1 MAGRKTLQDLTIKDN
16 FLFGAVMM
24 DAELCRELLELVL
37 GFRIAKV
44 TVSREKSFVY
54 HPEYKGVRLDIIAAD
69 EKNTHYNVEMQVS
82 RKSKPGKRSRYYHS
96 QIDMDLLLSGHDY
109 AELPDA
115 YVIFICDFDP
125 FGRKKYRYTFD
136 MACRED
142 GEVSL
147 EDGSHTVFLSTCG
160 ENEDEVPEELV
171 KFLKYVKAE
180 LKESTGDFKDSFVK
194 RIQDAVRNVKASRE
208 MEEQFM
214 LLEELIR
221 EEREDARKQ
230 ALAEGRELGLSEG
243 RELGLSEGMAQE
255 RVAAILE
262 VLAGLG
268 DVPDD
273 IREHLSDVKDLDTLK
288 FYFRQALSARSMD
301 EFRRAVSGRDVDR
314 HDGSVR

>member
-24 DAELCRELLELVL
+24 DEELCRELLELVL

-273 IREHLSDVKDLDTLK
+273 IREHLAGVKDLDTLK

-301 EFRRAVSGRDVDR
+301 EFRKAVSGKDIGR

>member
-24 DAELCRELLELVL
+24 DEELCRELLELVL

-180 LKESTGDFKDSFVK
+180 LKESTGDFRDSFVK

-243 RELGLSEGMAQE
+243 MTQE

-268 DVPDD
+268 EVRDD
-273 IREHLSDVKDLDTLK
+273 IREHLADVKDLDTLK
-288 FYFRQALSARSMD
+288 FYFRRALSARSMD
-301 EFRRAVSGRDVDR
+301 EFRKAVSSRDVDR

>member
-16 FLFGAVMM
+16 FLLGAVMM